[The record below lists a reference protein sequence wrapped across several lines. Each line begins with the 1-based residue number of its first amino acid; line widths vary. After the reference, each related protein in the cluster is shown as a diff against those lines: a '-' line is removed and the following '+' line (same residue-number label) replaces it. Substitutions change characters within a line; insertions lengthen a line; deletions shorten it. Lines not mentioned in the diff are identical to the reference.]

1 MAIVYLGLGS
11 NINPEQ
17 NLPLAMRELRR
28 RVDVRKLSSV
38 YRNKSVGFD
47 GDDFLN
53 LVIEACTDSSPREI
67 VAVIEDI
74 HSLSGRLRDGKRYSS
89 RELDI
94 DLLLYD
100 QLIVDEDKLQL
111 PRRDILRYAFVLVPL
126 AEVAPDLVHPVSGR
140 SIGDHKAELDL
151 RCHPL
156 TIMDVSL

>member
-11 NINPEQ
+11 NISPEQ
-17 NLPLAMRELRR
+17 NLRMAMQELRR
-28 RVDVRKLSSV
+28 RFHVRKLSSI
-38 YRNKSVGFD
+38 YRNQPVGFD

-53 LVIEACTDSSPREI
+53 LVIEASTDLSPLE
-67 VAVIEDI
+67 VTSVIEDI
-74 HSLSGRLRDGKRYSS
+74 HLLTGRQRDGKRFSS

-111 PRRDILRYAFVLVPL
+111 PRRDILRYSFVLVPL

-140 SIGDHKAELDL
+140 SIADHKAELDL